1 MAGPV
6 ARASLSQAMALSN
19 MLDGVNAALAGLAAS
34 FTVAGIFLRDSDGN
48 QISVEL
54 PLPTNAVQNLLTNR
68 QTALQ
73 NALTA
78 LGVT

>member
-1 MAGPV
+1 
-6 ARASLSQAMALSN
+6 MALSN

-34 FTVAGIFLRDSDGN
+34 FTVAGIFLRDGNGN
-48 QISVEL
+48 QFSVEL

-73 NALTA
+73 NQLAAMGIT
-78 LGVT
+78 

>member
-34 FTVAGIFLRDSDGN
+34 FTVAGIFLRDGEGN
-48 QISVEL
+48 QISV
-54 PLPTNAVQNLLTNR
+54 R
-68 QTALQ
+68 
-73 NALTA
+73 
-78 LGVT
+78 